1 MTTQD
6 PKPYPE
12 ETQHLESGYYDK
24 LRSSTDELH
33 ALGVQVVPSINAVIP
48 SDEFTGLDEFED
60 WRRSGCSD
68 IDDPEQFG
76 RDGTQICGRWDT
88 HHSFYWG
95 HFPVKISMDGSYRL
109 VGRHNFLHS
118 STEDV
123 NQQIDIAE
131 EYSIPLG
138 ISANTMTNKNI
149 LGIGGESPNSIIYAD
164 ADLLENLAGA
174 GNTRIETDGDYT
186 WSYAHINFQ
195 SVDIKEYFNRVSGK
209 DFSLTGS
216 TNIYGGIER
225 NGIRP
230 AYPSHVL
237 GKQIQ
242 LISPSKDSKIIV
254 ISSALSAG
262 IHFDVE
268 DEDTWDEAGDKS
280 NEEEG
285 IDQDEKE
292 QNNRECT
299 LGWANDTHEDE
310 NPAWIH
316 TPDEDEALFQ
326 QSVNDFTASLKPKPP
341 IKRPKSIDTSNNNTH
356 AIHESAN
363 SDESLSDVLDIN
375 LFDYLPQKLANALQV
390 IREPL
395 PYDAR
400 TVLVSFMTGA
410 ASMLRLGT
418 TVTGNELSQYTVPIN
433 CYTILV
439 AKSGRKKTPLQKFY
453 VREPASD
460 VLLQVAQQNE
470 RMVKTWKEEC
480 RGKKNNDR
488 PPRPVAVD
496 IRINDYT
503 GEAFVQ
509 ALGKLDE
516 VGRAVL
522 IERDEI
528 AALFATLN
536 SYRAGKGSDEQQ
548 LLELYDGDGY
558 RSLRVGDTGRAYSR
572 ASVSIYGAIQPEV
585 LEKLLKDG
593 DANGMWAR
601 FSFTA
606 LPDMIKKLPIE
617 SSPEQLMEL
626 AAAKKYLKD
635 FISRIYELPAIEYKL
650 DEEAMELFSEY
661 EHKKQKDALATKV
674 SAQAAMYGK
683 SAGKVLRHA
692 GLLHIIDFVGNDAMP
707 EHSIPMSRLQ
717 DAIQLIDDQDSWT
730 LDCHAKIAGTSNT
743 SFSQFERRV
752 QEIAL
757 KESVAVGWSTIRNKM
772 SSKEKLNKTIA
783 DAEKATNKFVALGI
797 GKVTNGPNGGLMYR
811 ALKPLPN

>member
-1 MTTQD
+1 M
-6 PKPYPE
+6 
-12 ETQHLESGYYDK
+12 
-24 LRSSTDELH
+24 
-33 ALGVQVVPSINAVIP
+33 
-48 SDEFTGLDEFED
+48 
-60 WRRSGCSD
+60 
-68 IDDPEQFG
+68 
-76 RDGTQICGRWDT
+76 
-88 HHSFYWG
+88 
-95 HFPVKISMDGSYRL
+95 
-109 VGRHNFLHS
+109 
-118 STEDV
+118 
-123 NQQIDIAE
+123 
-131 EYSIPLG
+131 
-138 ISANTMTNKNI
+138 
-149 LGIGGESPNSIIYAD
+149 
-164 ADLLENLAGA
+164 
-174 GNTRIETDGDYT
+174 
-186 WSYAHINFQ
+186 
-195 SVDIKEYFNRVSGK
+195 
-209 DFSLTGS
+209 
-216 TNIYGGIER
+216 
-225 NGIRP
+225 
-230 AYPSHVL
+230 
-237 GKQIQ
+237 
-242 LISPSKDSKIIV
+242 V

-268 DEDTWDEAGDKS
+268 DEDTWVDVGDKS
-280 NEEEG
+280 TKEEG
-285 IDQDEKE
+285 MGQAAKE
-292 QNNRECT
+292 ENSYKCT

-316 TPDEDEALFQ
+316 TPDEDESLFQ

-341 IKRPKSIDTSNNNTH
+341 IKHPKPFDTSNNNTH
-356 AIHESAN
+356 AIDESAN

-375 LFDYLPQKLANALQV
+375 LYDYLPLKLANALQL

-400 TVLVSFMTGA
+400 SVLVSFLTGA

-418 TVTGNELSQYTVPIN
+418 SATGNELSHFTVPIN
-433 CYTILV
+433 LYTILV
-439 AKSGRKKTPLQKFY
+439 AKSGRKKTPLQNFF

-488 PPRPVAVD
+488 SPRPVAVD

-572 ASVSIYGAIQPEV
+572 AAVNIYGAIQPEV

-606 LPDMIKKLPIE
+606 LPDMTKKLPTE

-635 FISRIYELPAIEYKL
+635 FISRIYELPAIKYKL

-661 EHKKQKDALATKV
+661 EYKKQKDELATKV

-683 SAGKVLRHA
+683 SAGKVLRYA
-692 GLLHIIDFVGNDAMP
+692 GLLHILDYVGNDIMA
-707 EHSIPMSRLQ
+707 EHSIAMPKLQ
-717 DAIQLIDDQDSWT
+717 DAIQLVDDQDSWT
-730 LDCHAKIAGTSNT
+730 LDCHAKIAGMSNT

-757 KESVAVGWSTIRNKM
+757 KEKVAVSWSTIRNAM

-797 GKVTNGPNGGLMYR
+797 GKVTNGPNGGLMYK